1 MCEARQCGDI
11 ICHAGDFSFN
21 NWAGVKLAYCSYPWK
36 DSEKEFLWRWSQCR
50 MYVSNFVPLVPRN
63 PCFSTGH
70 LIIKGYYK
78 VISEVR
84 KDCILLFPKFLLL
97 IQLKWNL
104 FEAAHLQPFI
114 CQHNLFL
121 AIMMSRWRGFCR
133 DKSRKPR
140 MNGRVEEESNQNRR
154 LKFFFCLD
162 HKSKSVLFKNAKVDL
177 N

>member
-1 MCEARQCGDI
+1 MGISYAMPGIFLSITGPEWSWLTVHIPGKILRKNFCGGEVN
-11 ICHAGDFSFN
+11 AG
-21 NWAGVKLAYCSYPWK
+21 CI
-36 DSEKEFLWRWSQCR
+36 
-50 MYVSNFVPLVPRN
+50 PLVPRN